1 MAVANTAAHPISVD
15 ILTLPLRAER
25 MWSVVSGSLTDCGKI
40 HVLDSAVNCIC
51 VSSGG
56 LVGAA
61 SESRLVLGHLGSRM
75 GQAKLRVK
83 RLVMSPDN
91 TTVLT
96 VDTDGHMHLID
107 LFGKHSN
114 PN

>member
-1 MAVANTAAHPISVD
+1 VGFGVAFSVGFG
-15 ILTLPLRAER
+15 
-25 MWSVVSGSLTDCGKI
+25 VVFGKI

-107 LFGKHSN
+107 LFGTVESLTSSVSSLSFDSEK
-114 PN
+114 